1 MSDFEDR
8 SGVVSCPTDWGRW
21 YQTVEDVTI
30 EVLLEQGTRG
40 KEITVNIS
48 PGNIFCAAR
57 GKVIFQGVLFDK
69 VIEDESTWTIED
81 RNLLRIL
88 LVKSRTEN
96 HWVSL
101 LENQYRPDPST
112 LLKIREKH
120 HLQRYEMENPGFDFS
135 GAKLDK
141 KFDQDFV
148 DPILDEQSD
157 LQHLG
162 AASLPLLS
170 LGENKTD
177 DEKLLEIQPQ
187 SSSTSSSAS
196 AALSTSTAA
205 SAAGS
210 SAQTTDDMKNI
221 EHGLLV
227 GASGDGDGGTS
238 SATASGAP
246 RPDVT
251 DDMKRDPSEN
261 AAKISPIVTDDMK
274 NEQNESL
281 ETDEE
286 KSGQ

>member
-1 MSDFEDR
+1 
-8 SGVVSCPTDWGRW
+8 VSCPTDWGRW

-88 LVKSRTEN
+88 LVKSRTTEN
-96 HWVSL
+96 HWISL

-148 DPILDEQSD
+148 DPVLDEQTD

-187 SSSTSSSAS
+187 SSSAS

-205 SAAGS
+205 AGS
-210 SAQTTDDMKNI
+210 VAQTTDDMKNS

-227 GASGDGDGGTS
+227 GASDSDDG
-238 SATASGAP
+238 AAASAP

-261 AAKISPIVTDDMK
+261 GTKIISPIVTDDMK